1 MVRKLMQIKL
11 LEGMERNRSG
21 EGPLNYPP
29 EKSMI
34 FTKKTHEGIL
44 LVTRPV
50 VALASWLFEFIEDM
64 FEDEVEEEEVVDS
77 SPPVAAPKLF

>member
-1 MVRKLMQIKL
+1 MRLRQIKL
-11 LEGMERNRSG
+11 LEGMESTHSG
-21 EGPLNYPP
+21 EGPLNYPS
-29 EKSMI
+29 EKSMF
-34 FTKKTHEGIL
+34 FTKKTHDGIV

>member
-1 MVRKLMQIKL
+1 MVRRLRQIKL
-11 LEGMERNRSG
+11 LEGVERTRSG

-29 EKSMI
+29 EKSMF
-34 FTKKTHEGIL
+34 FTKKTNDGIG

-64 FEDEVEEEEVVDS
+64 FEDEVEEVVDS